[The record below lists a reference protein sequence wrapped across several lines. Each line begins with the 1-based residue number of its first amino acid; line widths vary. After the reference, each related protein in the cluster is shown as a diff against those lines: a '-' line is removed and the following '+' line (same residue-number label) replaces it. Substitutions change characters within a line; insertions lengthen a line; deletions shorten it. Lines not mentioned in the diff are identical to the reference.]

1 MELKK
6 VKLMAVTMV
15 GALTLMAC
23 SADTENKED
32 KGTDEDTVETSNV
45 EFGDVLATINGEEF
59 GSDSALNSLIEDGI
73 IPNDAVVQKVLDE
86 ILNQYY
92 PVTDEEVDAKLAEIT
107 KFEEESGNTVDE
119 EYLAQNMEYIK
130 QSAQMQKALSDVV
143 EVTDEQKDALY
154 EEMKTKYDVVD
165 ILVFDEKGKEEGQKI
180 LEEVKGASEEELEKI
195 VDKYSENQDIHV
207 DIMSYA
213 KGEIPVEDTTQL
225 EDFTEAGDVIETE
238 GESAYNVILLQ
249 DVNTLERDAIEDRL
263 EEAALYENVSST
275 YDIIKLLE
283 EKHTD
288 LKLSDEVKEMLEQ
301 SSQPEET
308 GVQGEGEI
316 EEGVQTEEGS
326 EEIDED
332 ALKEAIEEEEGT
344 DE

>member
-1 MELKK
+1 
-6 VKLMAVTMV
+6 
-15 GALTLMAC
+15 
-23 SADTENKED
+23 
-32 KGTDEDTVETSNV
+32 
-45 EFGDVLATINGEEF
+45 
-59 GSDSALNSLIEDGI
+59 
-73 IPNDAVVQKVLDE
+73 
-86 ILNQYY
+86 
-92 PVTDEEVDAKLAEIT
+92 
-107 KFEEESGNTVDE
+107 
-119 EYLAQNMEYIK
+119 
-130 QSAQMQKALSDVV
+130 
-143 EVTDEQKDALY
+143 
-154 EEMKTKYDVVD
+154 
-165 ILVFDEKGKEEGQKI
+165 
-180 LEEVKGASEEELEKI
+180 
-195 VDKYSENQDIHV
+195 
-207 DIMSYA
+207 MSYA

-301 SSQPEET
+301 SSQPAET

-316 EEGVQTEEGS
+316 EEGVQIEEGS
-326 EEIDED
+326 EDIDED